1 MDWFLLPLAVE
12 ATTSAAGGE
21 GGNLPGLVGEAV
33 AVLKAGG
40 PYALTVFAALW
51 AIKKDREKEA
61 VQAAAVAAAKAAY
74 DQMVTLVAA
83 QTMAHVKM
91 EATLAALKDVIT
103 AQDRRR
109 ERDRT
114 G

>member
-1 MDWFLLPLAVE
+1 MDILFLLPLAE
-12 ATTSAAGGE
+12 ATAAAQGAAE
-21 GGNLPGLVGEAV
+21 GNLPGLVGEAV
-33 AVLKAGG
+33 AVLKVGG
-40 PYALTVFAALW
+40 PYALVVFAALW
-51 AIKKDREKEA
+51 AIKKDREKET
-61 VQAAAVAAAKAAY
+61 VQAAAVAAAKASY

-83 QTMAHVKM
+83 QTAALVKM